1 MGPDANCYH
10 ALAKLFVFEIYLY
23 AKAYLNMNVA
33 RKYKRFTVQ
42 LRRSL

>member
-1 MGPDANCYH
+1 MGPDVKSYNTLAN
-10 ALAKLFVFEIYLY
+10 LFVFEIYLY

-42 LRRSL
+42 LCCSL